1 MSDDRERRS
10 FLQPL
15 EVRADQGA
23 MTLTGYA
30 AVFGQATDLG
40 PFREQIA
47 PGAFSDTLR
56 RSDVRALFNH
66 DASKVLGRLSAG
78 TLRLTEDAT
87 GLSAEIDLPDTT
99 DGRDVRELVRRG
111 DVSGM
116 SFGFSVPVGGDRW
129 DFTDDVPLR
138 TITAVQLYEVSA
150 VTFPAYEGTSIALRS
165 RDQALRERRT
175 QNFNAARLRLRFKT
189 DLDLM
194 VRSKASTGV

>member
-40 PFREQIA
+40 AFREQIA

-66 DASKVLGRLSAG
+66 DTSKVLGRLSAG

-116 SFGFSVPVGGDRW
+116 SFGFRVLSDRW
-129 DFTDDVPLR
+129 DFTDDEAFR
-138 TITAVQLYEVSA
+138 TIEAVELYEVSA
-150 VTFPAYEGTSIALRS
+150 VTFPAYDGTSIALRS

-175 QNFNAARLRLRFKT
+175 QNFNAARLRLRLKT

>member
-47 PGAFSDTLR
+47 PGAFSETLR
-56 RSDVRALFNH
+56 SSDVRALFNH

-116 SFGFSVPVGGDRW
+116 SFGFRVLSDRW
-129 DFTDDVPLR
+129 DFTGDEAFR
-138 TITAVQLYEVSA
+138 TIEAVELYEVSA
-150 VTFPAYEGTSIALRS
+150 VTFPAYEGTTIALRS

-175 QNFNAARLRLRFKT
+175 QNFNAAQLRLRLKT

>member
-10 FLQPL
+10 FLRPL

-66 DASKVLGRLSAG
+66 DASKVLGRVSAG

-116 SFGFSVPVGGDRW
+116 SFGFRVLSDRW
-129 DFTDDVPLR
+129 DFTDDDAFR
-138 TITAVQLYEVSA
+138 TIEAVELYEVSA
-150 VTFPAYEGTSIALRS
+150 VTFPAYDGTSIALRS

-175 QNFNAARLRLRFKT
+175 QNFNAARLRLRLKT